1 MNRVLVKM
9 EINWKVEEKS
19 AFDDK
24 QFVLDVV
31 NNNKLTV
38 HFQPIF
44 LSDGSVY
51 GYEALSRL
59 QNSDNININ
68 ISELFKK
75 SIDTQTVSLLDL
87 RCRENAFKASAEL
100 GLFKLPFKPILFI
113 NINPFVLLDPN
124 HHTGLTENLLHKYKI
139 PKDRI
144 VIEITEEA
152 SRENHDLLIRTIQH
166 YRSRGFKI
174 AIDDFGSGYSGLN
187 LLLHVEPDYVK
198 IDREILS
205 GVHKSVKKSILLDSI
220 LETCNKLGIKPV
232 AEGIEEEE
240 ELKALLNIGFELFQ
254 GFYLC
259 KPGPELFTG
268 KLNISGHG
276 KELENIEFIGDI
288 VEEVEPVS
296 PDVSVIRLF
305 YRFLENENLKGIPVL
320 EDGKIVGYVSRKKF
334 IEKVILGNYGYGIHL
349 NAYKRVCDIMEFNPL
364 VVEHDMTIEC
374 VASKFRKV
382 SFSEFSKDLLVT
394 KHGKYYGVV
403 YFDVLFNA
411 IVQRTILLA
420 KDANPLTGFPG
431 NKAIYREIER
441 RLSKGVPFDICYID
455 INNFK
460 PYNDYYGFEKG
471 DFVIKVLAE
480 CIIKVTQPYQDLC
493 FVGHIGGDDF
503 ILITLPDISINICEG
518 IIKEFEENLTKLHY
532 PEDIERGY
540 YISKNRKGEVEKFNL
555 LSLSIGIVSTS
566 ERQIHSYAH
575 IASIASEV
583 KAAAKAL
590 HASTGKSVIFKDR
603 RRGNE
608 L

>member
-1 MNRVLVKM
+1 M
-9 EINWKVEEKS
+9 EINWKVEEKII
-19 AFDDK
+19 FDDK

-44 LSDGSVY
+44 SSDGNVY

-59 QNSDNININ
+59 KNSDNTN
-68 ISELFKK
+68 ISIWELFKK
-75 SIDTQTVSLLDL
+75 SIATQTVSLLDL
-87 RCRENAFKASAEL
+87 KCRENAFKASSEL
-100 GLFKLPFKPILFI
+100 GLFNLPFKPLLFI
-113 NINPFVLLDPN
+113 NISPFVLLDPN
-124 HHTGLTENLLHKYKI
+124 HHTGLTENLLYKYKI

-152 SRENHDLLIRTIQH
+152 SKENHGLLIRTIQH
-166 YRSRGFKI
+166 YRNRGFKI

-240 ELKALLNIGFELFQ
+240 ELKTLLNIGFELFQ

-268 KLNISGHG
+268 KLNILGHG
-276 KELENIEFIGDI
+276 KQLENIEFIGDI

-334 IEKVILGNYGYGIHL
+334 IEKIILGNYGYGMHL
-349 NAYKRVCDIMEFNPL
+349 NAYKRVSDIMESNPL
-364 VVEHDMTIEC
+364 IVEHDMTIEN

-382 SFSEFSKDLLVT
+382 SFSELNNYLLVT
-394 KHGKYYGVV
+394 KNGKYYGVV

-480 CIIKVTQPYQDLC
+480 CIRKVTQPYQDLC
-493 FVGHIGGDDF
+493 FTGHIGGDDF

-555 LSLSIGIVSTS
+555 LSLSIGIVSTG
-566 ERQIHSYAH
+566 ERQINSYAH

-590 HASTGKSVIFKDR
+590 HASTGRSVIFKDR